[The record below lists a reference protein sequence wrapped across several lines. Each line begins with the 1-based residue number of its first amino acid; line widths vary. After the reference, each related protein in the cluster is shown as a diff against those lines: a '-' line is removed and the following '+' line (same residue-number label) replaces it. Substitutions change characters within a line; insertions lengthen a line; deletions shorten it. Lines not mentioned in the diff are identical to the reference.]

1 MLIRAF
7 HIPRTHDKTKLR
19 MTSLALLTAIFLS
32 RIIVKYLMRETE
44 NLNIT
49 KPRSSAG
56 IHQFCKSLQVQFQVA
71 PRQFYWVTTIH
82 CYVSIC
88 RATNKQTDQLLLWKF
103 NPRSRKGFFFFLV
116 GISVF
121 LRSDLLEFED
131 KKTAREHD
139 DVKSKNKT
147 FGAKVIWNKLRHK
160 INGSSVT
167 IKTRSCLT
175 VKLVQEGLR

>member
-1 MLIRAF
+1 MSAF
-7 HIPRTHDKTKLR
+7 YFCVNSRHDITKLR
-19 MTSLALLTAIFLS
+19 MTSLALPTAIFLG
-32 RIIVKYLMRETE
+32 RVIVKYLMRETE

-103 NPRSRKGFFFFLV
+103 NPRSRKGFFFSGWHKRFFAKWFIGARRQKNSARTWWCLSTRIKRLMPKSFE
-116 GISVF
+116 ISY
-121 LRSDLLEFED
+121 
-131 KKTAREHD
+131 
-139 DVKSKNKT
+139 
-147 FGAKVIWNKLRHK
+147 VIKLM
-160 INGSSVT
+160 VA
-167 IKTRSCLT
+167 L
-175 VKLVQEGLR
+175 

>member
-1 MLIRAF
+1 MSAF
-7 HIPRTHDKTKLR
+7 YFCVNSRHDITKLR
-19 MTSLALLTAIFLS
+19 MTSLALPTAIFLG

-49 KPRSSAG
+49 KPRYSART
-56 IHQFCKSLQVQFQVA
+56 HQFCKSLRVA
-71 PRQFYWVTTIH
+71 PRQFYWVTTVH
-82 CYVSIC
+82 CHVSIF
-88 RATNKQTDQLLLWKF
+88 RATTTNKPINFFCENSILEVVKV
-103 NPRSRKGFFFFLV
+103 FFFFLV